1 MPTVTLPDGT
11 NVFIDS
17 NDPEEIQRKI
27 ADFKNRKSGGSG
39 SGLGEIGKAPIAGLI
54 GAVQGAATVPTTVI
68 DFAFD
73 TDVTDGVNDFF
84 ESVKPDVEGTAGK
97 TVEMLFQFGVPGLGT
112 VKALSGLSKAKQ
124 ILAVGAVDA
133 AVATDNIDTFADMFD
148 KESDEERIKNLQ
160 GREAAAARFKERLQV
175 FAETSTF
182 VYGFPKVLGG
192 AAKLA
197 GGGLDL
203 AAPYFNALA
212 KGMDNKF
219 GAVASAEK
227 ADKSSWDWIRKMFT
241 YGGEYQQTAKNNRA
255 IMDVTQAQKT
265 YATNI
270 ASEIGDN
277 MDKVQRTMLQAV
289 QKGGKLNADDSL
301 ELVKSITAYRT
312 PLTVVE
318 RNFPGLSG
326 DAKKAKMIKI
336 QNESLKKIESFEG
349 KGNKIDYETLGITR
363 IDEKTGKV
371 IIDSN
376 NKISEVLKNNRGLFA
391 LEQKLLFDLLA
402 DKKGIVTVAGKT
414 LDNAFKEELERNIG
428 MYGTTLYRQIIDKG
442 NFKPAPEVY
451 ERALNKI
458 VEVFDLN
465 NKSKNPR
472 SRAEQIFKQ
481 ISDPETFKVSGT
493 EKTQELL
500 ATNIIP
506 TGLLKGK
513 KLKSLPEIREA
524 MGEITPL
531 NYKKGSEWKTALE
544 DEAFAATATMTKIA
558 TLVGDIK
565 AFDDIKA
572 LNDLAKV
579 RGTTSFLKSAD
590 DLEKL
595 GVETKELSKIDPN
608 TKELKIDPKTGEQ
621 VSGGLLP
628 DVEHNGVTYIKFGEK
643 QGALKDMYAPID
655 FVKALEETSFNITK
669 GVPDILANTYK
680 GLLALKTVGQ
690 YNKTL
695 LSFGAHIR
703 NNTSVPIMAMMNGN
717 LGPSGNFVD
726 AFKKSFAGV
735 LDPRGKTKY
744 QAPIKDSKS
753 YGINVSRG
761 FQLQEIAEV
770 GSYATQNVNLI
781 DKLKTKGITDQ
792 FLKAINVVRK
802 PIEKTYTGSDNAAR
816 WVNWNGE
823 QSKLAKAIVNSSD
836 DAVVPVVAVKN
847 FTDPAISKL
856 IELSPTGREA
866 VINVGK
872 LKAAGDDVI
881 ERFIKGE
888 GADIAL
894 NVTPTYSRVP
904 ELVKL
909 LKFIPFIGNFT
920 AFPAEI
926 FRNMGNTLQRSIK
939 ELASTNPELQ
949 KIGMRRITAALGT
962 TVALPVGLVETG
974 KLLTGAEQEQIDAY
988 KRSFAAPWEKTATM
1002 IPTET
1007 DAAGNITAFINYS
1020 YTNPY
1025 DFLQRPVQAVF
1036 NAVSEGD
1043 RNEASLM
1050 SIATNSTTDAIG
1062 EMAEPFFSTSLA
1074 FNAFLEAREGKT
1086 ETGRTIYNEA
1096 DMLGEKSIK
1105 QFIHIFNSIAPTAL
1119 PVKFEVDADG
1129 TQIVPKDFI
1138 TSVAALA
1145 TGKEDFISPK
1155 GRSVNVAENLT
1166 AAFTGLKTVRP
1177 QLEKSLYYKAAES
1190 KRAIRET
1197 TNEFNRLLRSN
1208 SERDSEDF
1216 IQGYINSNEDR
1227 YNSLR
1232 TLYTAI
1238 EDARTLGVSDYVI
1251 REQLKIAKVANRDQ
1265 VMLGLFNPSEINP
1278 DVLAF
1283 SRQQTP
1289 SKAGQFVP
1297 IGELTEAQIDLTGR
1311 SLQGQ
1316 FIQPGVQSNRPSATR
1331 ASDVLRQE
1339 EMNKIL
1345 TGKP

>member
-1 MPTVTLPDGT
+1 MPTVTLSDGT

-17 NDPEEIQRKI
+17 NDPEEIKRKVASFQQRKSEGRSSTSTL
-27 ADFKNRKSGGSG
+27 AN
-39 SGLGEIGKAPIAGLI
+39 IGKAPFAGVI
-54 GAVQGAATVPTTVI
+54 GAVQGAVTLPTTGL
-68 DFAFD
+68 DLLFN
-73 TDVTDGVNDFF
+73 TDVTDGVNEFF
-84 ESVKPDVEGTAGK
+84 ETVKPDVEGTAGK
-97 TVEMLFQFGVPGLGT
+97 TVEMIFQFGVPGLGT

-133 AVATDNIDTFADMFD
+133 AVATDNIDTFSDIFD

-175 FAETSTF
+175 FGETSAF
-182 VYGFPKVLGG
+182 VYGAPKVLGG
-192 AAKLA
+192 AVKLA

-212 KGMDNKF
+212 KGVDNKF
-219 GAVASAEK
+219 GAVAAAEK
-227 ADKSSWDWIRKMFT
+227 ADKNAWDWLRKMFT

-255 IMDVTQAQKT
+255 IMDVSQAQKS
-265 YATNI
+265 YAVNL
-270 ASEIGDN
+270 AGEVGDN
-277 MDKVQRTMLQAV
+277 MDKIQKTILQAAAD
-289 QKGGKLNADDSL
+289 GGKLNANDSL
-301 ELVKSITAYRT
+301 NLVKSITAYRT
-312 PLTVVE
+312 PLTIVE
-318 RNFPGLSG
+318 RNFPGLTG
-326 DAKKAKMIKI
+326 DAKKAKMKEI
-336 QNESLKKIESFEG
+336 QNEAFKKIKSFEG
-349 KGNKIDYETLGITR
+349 DGNKIDYKELGIDAENHIST
-363 IDEKTGKV
+363 ILGK
-371 IIDSN
+371 
-376 NKISEVLKNNRGLFA
+376 NKQLFS
-391 LEQKLLFDLLA
+391 LEQKLLLDLLA
-402 DKKGIVTVAGKT
+402 SKKGAVTVAGKT
-414 LDNAFKEELERNIG
+414 LDDAFKKSLEENIG
-428 MYGTTLYRQIIDKG
+428 MYGTTLYRQILDKA

-451 ERALNKI
+451 DRALNKI
-458 VEVFDLN
+458 IEIFDLN
-465 NKSKNPR
+465 NKSKNPK
-472 SRAEQIFKQ
+472 SKAEQIFKQ
-481 ISDPETFKVSGT
+481 IGNPETFKVAGS
-493 EKTQELL
+493 EKTAQLM
-500 ATNIIP
+500 ANNVIK

-513 KLKSLPEIREA
+513 KLKNLPEIREA

-544 DEAFAATATMTKIA
+544 DEAFGATATMTKIA

-572 LNDLAKV
+572 LNDTAKI
-579 RGTTSFLKSAD
+579 RGTTTFLKSAD
-590 DLEKL
+590 DIEKL
-595 GVETKELSKIDPN
+595 GIETKELTSKG
-608 TKELKIDPKTGEQ
+608 ELK
-621 VSGGLLP
+621 GLIP
-628 DVEHNGVTYIKFGEK
+628 EVQINDVTYMKFGEK

-655 FVKALEETSFNITK
+655 FVKALQESSLDITK
-669 GVPDILANTYK
+669 NVPDILANAYK

-717 LGPSGNFVD
+717 LGPSGNFID

-735 LDPRGKTKY
+735 LDPRSKTKFTESL
-744 QAPIKDSKS
+744 KDSKD

-761 FQLQEIAEV
+761 FQLQEIADV
-770 GSYATQNVNLI
+770 GSYSIQNVSLI
-781 DKLKTKGITDQ
+781 EKLKGMGVTARLQK
-792 FLKAINVVRK
+792 VRDTALK
-802 PIEKTYTGSDNAAR
+802 PIERVYTGSDNAAR

-823 QSKLAKAIVNSSD
+823 QSKLTKVIANSTD

-847 FTDPAISKL
+847 FTDPAIREL
-856 IELSPTGREA
+856 IELGPTGREA

-872 LKAAGDDVI
+872 LKAAGDDVV

-904 ELVKL
+904 ELIKQ
-909 LKFIPFIGNFT
+909 LKFIPLIGNFT

-926 FRNMGNTLQRSIK
+926 FRNTGNTLQRAIK
-939 ELASTNPELQ
+939 ELASTNSELQ
-949 KIGMRRITAALGT
+949 KVGMRRLTAAMGT
-962 TVALPVGLVETG
+962 TIGLPVGLVETG

-1007 DAAGNITAFINYS
+1007 DSSGKVTGFINYS

-1025 DFLQRPVQAVF
+1025 DFLQRPVKAVL
-1036 NAVSEGD
+1036 NAVSEGN

-1050 SIATNSTTDAIG
+1050 SIAANSTADAIG
-1062 EMAEPFFSTSLA
+1062 EMADPFVAPSLG
-1074 FNAFLEAREGKT
+1074 FNAILEAKEGRT
-1086 ETGRTIYNEA
+1086 STGKTIYNEA
-1096 DMLGEKSIK
+1096 DMLGERSVK
-1105 QFIHIFNSIAPTAL
+1105 QAIHVFNAIAPTSL
-1119 PVKFEVDADG
+1119 PFTIQVDADG
-1129 TQIVPKDFI
+1129 TQLVQKDFI
-1138 TSVAALA
+1138 TAAAALA
-1145 TGKEDFISPK
+1145 TGEKDLISPK
-1155 GRSVNVAENLT
+1155 GRPIDVAETLT

-1208 SERDSEDF
+1208 SRRDAEDF
-1216 IQGYINSNEDR
+1216 LQGYINTNEDR

-1238 EDARTLGVSDYVI
+1238 EDARTLGLEDYQI

-1265 VMLGLFNPSEINP
+1265 VMLGLFKPSEINP

-1289 SKAGQFVP
+1289 NKAGQVVP
-1297 IGELTEAQIDLTGR
+1297 VGDLLEAQMDLTGQR
-1311 SLQGQ
+1311 LKGQ
-1316 FIQPGVQSNRPSATR
+1316 FSDPRSRPAPPPIRR
-1331 ASDVLRQE
+1331 ASEVLRE
-1339 EMNKIL
+1339 EEINKIL
-1345 TGKP
+1345 TGSP

>member
-1 MPTVTLPDGT
+1 MPLVKLPNGT
-11 NVFIDS
+11 QLFVDS
-17 NDPEEIQRKI
+17 DDPEEIRK
-27 ADFKNRKSGGSG
+27 ATEKSKKRSSGDSG
-39 SGLGEIGKAPIAGLI
+39 SGLGEIGKAPIAGVI
-54 GAVQGAATVPTTVI
+54 GAVQGAVTLPTTVA
-68 DFAFD
+68 DFVFD
-73 TDVTDGVNDFF
+73 TDVTDNVNEFF
-84 ESVKPDVEGTAGK
+84 ESVKPDVKGTAGK

-182 VYGFPKVLGG
+182 VYGVPKVLGG

-270 ASEIGDN
+270 ASEVGDN
-277 MDKVQRTMLQAV
+277 MDKVQITMLQAV

-318 RNFPGLSG
+318 RNFPSLSG
-326 DAKKAKMIKI
+326 NAKKAKMIQI

-349 KGNKIDYETLGITR
+349 KGNKIDYEALGITR
-363 IDEKTGKV
+363 IDEETGKV

-376 NKISEVLKNNRGLFA
+376 NKISEVLKNNRELFA
-391 LEQKLLFDLLA
+391 QEQTLLYKLIA
-402 DKKGIVTVAGKT
+402 DKNSVPGLV
-414 LDNAFKEELERNIG
+414 LDKQFKEELKRNIG

-472 SRAEQIFKQ
+472 SAAENIFKR
-481 ISDPETFKVSGT
+481 ISNPEDFKVSGT

-500 ATNIIP
+500 ANNIIP

-513 KLKSLPEIREA
+513 KLKSLPEIRKA

-544 DEAFAATATMTKIA
+544 DEALAATATMTKIA

-595 GVETKELSKIDPN
+595 GVETKELNGK
-608 TKELKIDPKTGEQ
+608 
-621 VSGGLLP
+621 LLP
-628 DVEHNGVTYIKFGEK
+628 DVNVIDPLSKTGEKVTYIKFGPK
-643 QGALKDMYAPID
+643 QGSLEDMYAPID

-669 GVPDILANTYK
+669 NVPDILANTYK
-680 GLLALKTVGQ
+680 GLLGLKTVGQ

-761 FQLQEIAEV
+761 FQLQEIADV
-770 GSYATQNVNLI
+770 GSYATQNVDLI
-781 DKLKTKGITDQ
+781 DKLKRKGVTAQ
-792 FLKAINVVRK
+792 LQKVRNVALKPVERV
-802 PIEKTYTGSDNAAR
+802 YTGSDNAAR

-836 DAVVPVVAVKN
+836 NAVVPVVAVKN
-847 FTDPAISKL
+847 FTDPVIREL
-856 IELSPTGREA
+856 IELGPAGKEA
-866 VINVGK
+866 VVNIGK
-872 LKAAGDDVI
+872 LKAAGDDVV

-904 ELVKL
+904 ALVKL

-939 ELASTNPELQ
+939 ELASSNPELQ

-962 TVALPVGLVETG
+962 TVALPAGLVETG

-1007 DAAGNITAFINYS
+1007 DSAGNITGFINYS

-1036 NAVSEGD
+1036 NAISEGD

-1050 SIATNSTTDAIG
+1050 SIATNSTADAIG
-1062 EMAEPFFSTSLA
+1062 EMAEPFFSTSLG
-1074 FNAFLEAREGKT
+1074 FNAFVEAKEGRT
-1086 ETGRTIYNEA
+1086 ETGKIIYNES
-1096 DMLGEKSIK
+1096 DMLGERSIK
-1105 QFIHIFNSIAPTAL
+1105 QFIHVFNSIAPTAL
-1119 PVKFEVDADG
+1119 PVSFEVDADG

-1138 TSVAALA
+1138 TSVASLA
-1145 TGKEDFISPK
+1145 TGKKDFISPK
-1155 GRSVNVAENLT
+1155 GRSINVAENLT

-1238 EDARTLGVSDYVI
+1238 EDARTLGLPDYVI
-1251 REQLKIAKVANRDQ
+1251 KEQLKIAKVANRDQ
-1265 VMLGLFNPSEINP
+1265 VMMGLFNPTKINP

-1289 SKAGQFVP
+1289 SKAGQVVP
-1297 IGELTEAQIDLTGR
+1297 MGELTKTQMDLTGQ

-1316 FIQPGVQSNRPSATR
+1316 FIDPSVQSNRPSTTR

-1339 EMNKIL
+1339 ELNKIL